1 MSNKKEVEK
10 LVEQQIFER
19 LKKLIH
25 KDLEEFLSEILNGN
39 EKEIQQLI
47 KDYIETENK
56 FKKSKKELENL
67 IEQYK
72 KKYNI
77 EEMSLSNILK
87 PEEYEIFYK
96 GNIEKDLQ
104 ITERQIK
111 LYAARKRKMRVILKQ
126 IVPYMLKFQN
136 KLSERLK
143 ISISFVLTRGDTT
156 SYKTY
161 DSENINIIR
170 DILHISAQD
179 IKIIDKNLDQIEGFN
194 SSNEKENTTPLVALI
209 TQEVNKLKKNK
220 YKIINAITNEEST
233 YNEVVDRYI
242 NGSNRH
248 NIYWQ
253 IYGYN
258 QAEKIS
264 NLGPVEE
271 ARQGFLLRI
280 HQQDVYD
287 LFQQE
292 KSRVEGNIYQKG
304 QKATT
309 RNIDEGVEKM
319 VHNFVRSRY
328 GISSTDKRSGLIID
342 DHVFAAKEILKGVK
356 EALKIDKNA
365 DFISIAS
372 KTTNARYTGFKQFFT
387 LINTLIL
394 YKNSNEKNE
403 KELFD
408 YIYNTFFKPGA
419 SLTNAITD
427 GTNTILTDVDLLIK
441 QSVENKK

>member
-1 MSNKKEVEK
+1 MDNKKEVEK
-10 LVEQQIFER
+10 LVEQQIFEK
-19 LKKLIH
+19 LKELIH

-39 EKEIQQLI
+39 EKRIQQLI

-56 FKKSKKELENL
+56 FKESKKELENL

-77 EEMSLSNILK
+77 EKMSLSNILK

-136 KLSERLK
+136 KLSERLE
-143 ISISFVLTRGDTT
+143 ISISFVLTRGNTV

-179 IKIIDKNLDQIEGFN
+179 VKIIDKNLDQIEGFN
-194 SSNEKENTTPLVALI
+194 SLNEEENIMPLAALI
-209 TQEVNKLKKNK
+209 TQEIDQLKQENKQ
-220 YKIINAITNEEST
+220 AILDAIKNEEFT
-233 YNEVVDRYI
+233 YDEILKRYEK
-242 NGSNRH
+242 SKKH
-248 NIYWQ
+248 NIYWN

-258 QAEKIS
+258 QAEKIT
-264 NLGPVEE
+264 NQGPIEE

-280 HQQDVYD
+280 HQQNIYD

-292 KSRVEGNIYQKG
+292 NSRIEGSIYQKG
-304 QKATT
+304 QKKIR
-309 RNIDEGVEKM
+309 RNITEGTEIM

-342 DHVFAAKEILKGVK
+342 DHVFAAKEILEGVK
-356 EALKIDKNA
+356 KALKIDENA
-365 DFISIAS
+365 KFISIAS
-372 KTTNARYTGFKQFFT
+372 KTTDAGYTGFKQFFT

-403 KELFD
+403 KKLFD
-408 YIYNTFFKPGA
+408 YIYNTFFKSGA
-419 SLTNAITD
+419 PLTKAITD
-427 GTNTILTDVDLLIK
+427 GTNTLLTDVDILIK

>member
-1 MSNKKEVEK
+1 MGNKKEVEK

-104 ITERQIK
+104 IIERQIK

-143 ISISFVLTRGDTT
+143 ISISFVLTRGDTI

-194 SSNEKENTTPLVALI
+194 SSNEEKDIMPLVAII

-258 QAEKIS
+258 QAE
-264 NLGPVEE
+264 E
-271 ARQGFLLRI
+271 
-280 HQQDVYD
+280 
-287 LFQQE
+287 
-292 KSRVEGNIYQKG
+292 
-304 QKATT
+304 
-309 RNIDEGVEKM
+309 
-319 VHNFVRSRY
+319 
-328 GISSTDKRSGLIID
+328 II
-342 DHVFAAKEILKGVK
+342 
-356 EALKIDKNA
+356 N
-365 DFISIAS
+365 
-372 KTTNARYTGFKQFFT
+372 
-387 LINTLIL
+387 
-394 YKNSNEKNE
+394 
-403 KELFD
+403 
-408 YIYNTFFKPGA
+408 
-419 SLTNAITD
+419 
-427 GTNTILTDVDLLIK
+427 
-441 QSVENKK
+441 

>member
-1 MSNKKEVEK
+1 MGNKKEVEK

-111 LYAARKRKMRVILKQ
+111 LYAARKRKMRVLLKQ

-209 TQEVNKLKKNK
+209 TQEVNQLKKNK

-233 YNEVVDRYI
+233 YNEVIDRYI

-387 LINTLIL
+387 LINTLIS

-427 GTNTILTDVDLLIK
+427 GTDTILTDVDLLIK

>member
-1 MSNKKEVEK
+1 MDNKKEVEK

-39 EKEIQQLI
+39 EKGIQQLI

-111 LYAARKRKMRVILKQ
+111 LYVARKRKMRVILKQ

-161 DSENINIIR
+161 DSENINIIQ

-194 SSNEKENTTPLVALI
+194 SLNEKENTTPLVALI
-209 TQEVNKLKKNK
+209 TQEVNELKKNK

-304 QKATT
+304 QRATT
-309 RNIDEGVEKM
+309 RNIDEGIEMM
-319 VHNFVRSRY
+319 VHNFVRSKY

-372 KTTNARYTGFKQFFT
+372 KTTDAGYTGFKQFFT
-387 LINTLIL
+387 LINTLIS
-394 YKNSNEKNE
+394 YKNNNEKNE

-408 YIYNTFFKPGA
+408 YIYNTFFKPGVP
-419 SLTNAITD
+419 LTQAITD
-427 GTNTILTDVDLLIK
+427 GTNTILKEADLEIR